1 MTAMK
6 STIEA
11 IKDAGLRCAVK
22 ILVGGAPLNQKY
34 ATEIGAD
41 GYGASATDAVA
52 LARRQVGLAN

>member
-1 MTAMK
+1 MK

-11 IKDAGLRCAVK
+11 IEDTGLRRSVK
-22 ILVGGAPLNQKY
+22 ILVGGAPLSQRY

-52 LARRQVGLAN
+52 LARRQVGLSN